1 MKCSYSYTA
10 FLQQFGLHTTKA
22 LAVLLQKSFRNIVR
36 EPVNRG
42 TADPP
47 PSPADPRPTQ
57 FTFSDAPM
65 MG

>member
-1 MKCSYSYTA
+1 MHARRNELTSSSA
-10 FLQQFGLHTTKA
+10 HDAKA

-47 PSPADPRPTQ
+47 PSPADPRPSQ
-57 FTFSDAPM
+57 FTFSDD
-65 MG
+65 GLSSFK